1 MTELNKVIHYK
12 GLIKYRDAKLHNA
25 KNASCEEE
33 RQMYEGAAQRM
44 QKHIDELR
52 PQAEKLETKLI
63 TKLHHAGIPKIQI
76 NYDFKD

>member
-1 MTELNKVIHYK
+1 MTDLDKVVYYK
-12 GLIKYRDAKLHNA
+12 GLIKYRNAKLHNA

-63 TKLHHAGIPKIQI
+63 NKLHHTGIPKIQI
-76 NYDFKD
+76 DHAFKD

>member
-1 MTELNKVIHYK
+1 MTELDKVIYYK
-12 GLIKYRDAKLHNA
+12 SLVKYRNAKLHNA

-44 QKHIDELR
+44 QSHIDELR
-52 PQAEKLETKLI
+52 TQAEKLERKLI

-76 NYDFKD
+76 DYDFKD